1 MLWIKTFHIFFMVAW
16 FAGIFYLPRIF
27 VNLAMTEN
35 DGAFN
40 QLNIMA
46 RKLYRFITPFMILT
60 VIFGL
65 WLTSYNWGYYMS
77 SGWFHAK
84 MVLIVLLIIYHF
96 ICGMY
101 QKQFADGT
109 CNKSQT
115 YFRVFN
121 ELPVLILLGALIL
134 AIVKPF

>member
-46 RKLYRFITPFMILT
+46 RKLYRFITPFMVLT

-65 WLTSYNWGYYMS
+65 WLASYNWSYYMS
-77 SGWFHAK
+77 S
-84 MVLIVLLIIYHF
+84 
-96 ICGMY
+96 
-101 QKQFADGT
+101 DR
-109 CNKSQT
+109 KS
-115 YFRVFN
+115 V
-121 ELPVLILLGALIL
+121 V
-134 AIVKPF
+134 

>member
-1 MLWIKTFHIFFMVAW
+1 MLWIKSLHIIFMVSW

-60 VIFGL
+60 LVFGV
-65 WLTSYNWGYYMS
+65 WLTSYNWGYYKTA
-77 SGWFHAK
+77 GWFHTKIAL
-84 MVLIVLLIIYHF
+84 VLVLVVYHF
-96 ICGMY
+96 ICGHF
-101 QKQFADGT
+101 QKQFAEGR
-109 CNKSQT
+109 CSKSHVF
-115 YFRVFN
+115 FRWFN
-121 ELPVLILLGALIL
+121 EFPVLMLVAIIILVV
-134 AIVKPF
+134 VKPF

>member
-1 MLWIKTFHIFFMVAW
+1 MQWVKAFHLFFMVAW

-27 VNLAMTEN
+27 VNLAQTEN

-60 VIFGL
+60 IIFGL
-65 WLTSYNWGYYMS
+65 WLTSYNWEYYLK

-84 MVLIVLLIIYHF
+84 MTIILLLIIYHF
-96 ICGMY
+96 ICGVY
-101 QKQFADGT
+101 QKQFADGR
-109 CNKSQT
+109 CNKSHT

-121 ELPVLILLGALIL
+121 EIPVLFLLGAVIL
-134 AIVKPF
+134 AVIKPF